1 MAEANADADA
11 AAIKAWYT
19 KLLDKTVKEMI
30 DTKAVEGDAVQA
42 APVWMVP
49 YQMLI
54 AKVWGISKEH
64 EFVWAISVDKLI
76 ADYVAGSLAA
86 TPQDVARHFA
96 LKWQMDVDRL
106 LSVDASK
113 APGDVTAEQL
123 KDYANQ
129 LKEYA
134 EVLYAMADQNDL
146 WTEQFS
152 FTRG

>member
-1 MAEANADADA
+1 MTESNAEADAE
-11 AAIKAWYT
+11 AIKSWYT
-19 KLLDKTVKEMI
+19 KLLDKMVKEMI
-30 DTKAVEGDAVQA
+30 DIKAVSGDAVQA

-76 ADYVAGSLAA
+76 ADYVSGSLAA

-106 LSVDASK
+106 LSVDSGQ
-113 APGDVTAEQL
+113 APGDVTQEQM

-134 EVLYAMADQNDL
+134 EVLYEMANQDDL